1 MGRKTNAGINS
12 TDNQSNHKE
21 IDGKPDDF
29 NRFRLTT
36 SIVLGQNKSAT
47 TWRAE
52 AKNLNQRHEHI
63 AELNKNKR
71 IRDLSFFWL

>member
-1 MGRKTNAGINS
+1 MGRNTNAGIKS

-21 IDGKPDDF
+21 IDCKPDDF
-29 NRFRLTT
+29 NRFRLTA

-52 AKNLNQRHEHI
+52 EKT
-63 AELNKNKR
+63 
-71 IRDLSFFWL
+71 